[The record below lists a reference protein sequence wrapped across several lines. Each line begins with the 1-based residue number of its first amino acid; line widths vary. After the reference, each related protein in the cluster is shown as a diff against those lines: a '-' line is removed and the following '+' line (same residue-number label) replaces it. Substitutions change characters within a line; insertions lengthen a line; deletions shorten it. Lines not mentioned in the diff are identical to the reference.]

1 MKSEKTVRQ
10 LAIELVALTIYLHEL
25 NDAQV
30 DATNEHGW
38 NLSRANGSHG
48 IRHIVLNGADLEE
61 AKRIAARI
69 ETEGTTEW

>member
-30 DATNEHGW
+30 DATNEQGW
-38 NLSRANGSHG
+38 NLSRASHHG
-48 IRHIVLNGADLEE
+48 IRYIVLNRADLEE
-61 AKRIAARI
+61 SKRIAARI